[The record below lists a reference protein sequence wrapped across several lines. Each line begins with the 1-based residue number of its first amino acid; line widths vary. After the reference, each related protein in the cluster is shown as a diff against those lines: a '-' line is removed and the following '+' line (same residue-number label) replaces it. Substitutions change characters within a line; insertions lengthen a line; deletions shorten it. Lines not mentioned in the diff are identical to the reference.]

1 MKFEIRIEHAIS
13 EKGFDKAVLLVKEKA
28 RELGID
34 WKAEIDFARGNFT
47 TVNGCVFPIAVD
59 TDFEGALY
67 ERALFASMVPVLRDE
82 WKKARRQ
89 HEN

>member
-34 WKAEIDFARGNFT
+34 RKAEIDFARGNFT
-47 TVNGCVFPIAVD
+47 TVNGWVFPISVD
-59 TDFEGALY
+59 TGFGGAPYY
-67 ERALFASMVPVLRDE
+67 EKVLFSAMVPVLRDE
-82 WKKARRQ
+82 WIKSKKEAT
-89 HEN
+89 